1 MISYQKICFK
11 NDIPHFGK
19 VRSCNFRW
27 GIHGGDIAR
36 DAAGCGLQVLM
47 CEKNDLRSAASFAGT
62 KRERNL
68 G

>member
-36 DAAGCGLQVLM
+36 DAAGCGL
-47 CEKNDLRSAASFAGT
+47 
-62 KRERNL
+62 
-68 G
+68 